1 MIVSSLNNQF
11 ATYVAS
17 IWEVGPLLFNQ
28 RYVACVEHPH
38 VMRAYNRMRHITLL
52 RQCCVNERT
61 MFKLQLHIACV
72 VMSLLV
78 ELSYQCGAAS
88 VSFFLSVRTE
98 YFVLYTHVIAAIAGR
113 SNKQQ
118 YTAARCDM
126 LQGN

>member
-17 IWEVGPLLFNQ
+17 IWKVGPLLFNQ

-61 MFKLQLHIACV
+61 MFKLQLHIACG

-88 VSFFLSVRTE
+88 LSPFLSFCTYR
-98 YFVLYTHVIAAIAGR
+98 VLCAVHT
-113 SNKQQ
+113 
-118 YTAARCDM
+118 CDSSHCR
-126 LQGN
+126 QI